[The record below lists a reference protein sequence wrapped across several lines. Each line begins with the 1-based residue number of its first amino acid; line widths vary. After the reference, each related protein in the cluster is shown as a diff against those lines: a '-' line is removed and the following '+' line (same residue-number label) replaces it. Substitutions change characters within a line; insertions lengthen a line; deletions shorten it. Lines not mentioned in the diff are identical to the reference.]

1 MPAMTTHRRLACLLI
16 TLAVAWAALWP
27 VVSSARAFF
36 SGEQVMLCHQAGM
49 QVDPSAPPQDG
60 GKVHCPLCI
69 MAFYGAFAPAPKPPP
84 ALFGVATAVTD
95 THCAPLTADVAIQ
108 LPQSRAPPR

>member
-1 MPAMTTHRRLACLLI
+1 MKSRRRLVCLLT
-16 TLAVAWAALWP
+16 TLAVAWTALWP
-27 VVSSARAFF
+27 LVSSARAFLA
-36 SGEQVMLCHQAGM
+36 GEPVMLCHQAGM

-69 MAFYGAFAPAPKPPP
+69 MAFYGAFAPPLKAPP
-84 ALFGVATAVTD
+84 ALFGVATPVAD
-95 THCAPLTADVAIQ
+95 THSAPLTADVAVQ